1 MPPSLLFT
9 VLPRDGPSPCG
20 LIRTPLHWAF
30 CEAPVNDSQPNE
42 APIPVPPT
50 LAPPL
55 TGLPATTPP
64 DPVILVPPITPSVI
78 EAPDSK
84 WITHLSSLIVVSISA
99 AYLIGFIVVN
109 TSLFDYGMVPYDFL
123 QARYVS
129 AGLLYLASTVGL
141 TGFVFLMIHLTRKKF
156 YLHDKINAEFKSAAL
171 ILFVF
176 AVIGP
181 RLDWL
186 LPKSQDIPW
195 WLQSLSWPS
204 FILALAVGLLNS
216 TAIPFPKKYQGGRV
230 DLWWRKHL
238 WEGGWASWIVLSLVL
253 VNFLAKLGYAF
264 IFYPCFLGGILY
276 FYFGFKSYE
285 SQHEAFKKYTDGLMY
300 GVLLLGVSVWVYAV
314 ITYPLISP
322 HVGGGK
328 PLLASISLTQ
338 EHRQIIGHIMG
349 REDSNCVMHNISLI
363 HENSELIYVLPHG
376 YLANDA
382 AIAIPKRELIS
393 IVYQKKENKEKSTCL
408 EKSGG

>member
-1 MPPSLLFT
+1 MDDPQSNK
-9 VLPRDGPSPCG
+9 
-20 LIRTPLHWAF
+20 TPLTLVPSTTETPATVSPPAGPPADLPP
-30 CEAPVNDSQPNE
+30 APVVAVPTFSPL
-42 APIPVPPT
+42 PI
-50 LAPPL
+50 
-55 TGLPATTPP
+55 ATPE
-64 DPVILVPPITPSVI
+64 L
-78 EAPDSK
+78 K
-84 WITHLSSLIVVSISA
+84 WMTHLSSLVVISAAA

-141 TGFVFLMIHLTRKKF
+141 TGIVFLMIHLTRRKW
-156 YLHDKINAEFKSAAL
+156 YLNDKQNAEFKSAAL

-176 AVIGP
+176 GVIGS

-186 LPKSQDIPW
+186 LPKSQEIPW
-195 WLQSLSWPS
+195 WLHYLSWPAV
-204 FILALAVGLLNS
+204 ILALVVCVFNS
-216 TAIPFPKKYQGGRV
+216 TMVPLPKKYQGGRV

-238 WEGGWASWIVLSLVL
+238 WEEGWASWIVLSLVL
-253 VNFLAKLGYAF
+253 VIFLARLGYAF

-276 FYFGFKSYE
+276 FYFGFKSYAN
-285 SQHEAFKKYTDGLMY
+285 QHEAFQKYTDGLMY
-300 GVLLLGVSVWVYAV
+300 GVLLLGVSVYVYAV

-328 PLLASISLTQ
+328 PLLVSISLKA
-338 EHRQIIGHIMG
+338 EHRQIMGQIMG

-393 IVYQKKENKEKSTCL
+393 IVYQKKENKDKSTCL
-408 EKSGG
+408 DK